1 MCNSATVSLIDG
13 LQERI
18 PLQAEIQALTV
29 QTAVEAAQV
38 LDLPECSEDPRLANY
53 AERGFARSKDAVKP
67 DRRNPKVWNL
77 ALALVICV
85 ACILHVFI

>member
-1 MCNSATVSLIDG
+1 M
-13 LQERI
+13 
-18 PLQAEIQALTV
+18 QAEIQALTV